1 MANIR
6 TLTRSFAGGEL
17 TPEFFGQIADAK
29 FQTGLAKCRNFVVL
43 PHGPVQN
50 RAGFAFVR
58 AAKISEQRVRLLPF
72 TFSTTQTMVLEFGAQ
87 YIRFHTQGA
96 TLVDGGGN
104 PYEVATPYAADDL
117 FDIHYVQ
124 SADVLTLVHPK
135 YAPRELRRLGALNW
149 TLTTI
154 QFATNLNP
162 PTGLTS
168 VATLGANP
176 GTLIEHTYAVTTVD
190 STGLDESLLSDP
202 TTCSNNLFATG
213 AYNTVNWNLAAGGT
227 RYNVYKKSNGVWG
240 YMGQADGGTFKDD
253 NITPDI
259 SRTPPERSD
268 PFTAG
273 QLQSVPV
280 VNGGSG
286 YGTAQSGGAFISVA
300 VLNGGNTYTAP
311 TIAVSD
317 PTGSGAVL
325 TPILGPSGAITSVT
339 VTAPG
344 SGYTSPTLIISD
356 NAVEGGEG
364 SIGGTGSGAVLSA
377 NLSPIVRGT
386 ATLTVTDAG
395 GTGSGAV
402 VTPVIVN
409 GSITSVSIL
418 NPGRA
423 YTAPV
428 VTITD
433 AGGGTGA
440 VFGAPVISSG
450 DFPGA
455 VTYYE
460 QRRAFG
466 GTLNKPQNLWLTRS
480 GTESNMSYSI
490 PTRDSDAINF
500 RVVAREANT
509 VRHLVPLNSLLALTS
524 SAEWRVGAINTDAL
538 TPTSVSVKPQSYI
551 GANNVQPVV
560 VNNNLIY
567 AAARGGHIRELAF
580 NNDAGGYL
588 TGDMSLRAPHL
599 FDGLDIVDMALAKAP
614 SPVIWMVSSDGRL
627 VAVTYV
633 PEQQIGAW
641 HQHDTPGAF
650 ESVAAVAEGD
660 EDAVYV
666 VARRTING
674 QSVRYIERLHSRR
687 FVAQRDAFFV
697 DSGLT
702 YDGAETS
709 TITGLAHLEN
719 QRVSILAD
727 GAVHPPRVVTGGTI
741 TLDNPASVVH
751 VGLPI
756 IGDLESLPMAFEV
769 QGYGQGRTKNVNKM
783 FIRVF
788 NSGGIKAGPDYSKLV
803 EAKQRTVEPYGSPP
817 LLKTKEIE
825 IVVTPSWD
833 DSGRMCIRQEDP
845 LPLTVLSI
853 CYEVAVGG

>member
-6 TLTRSFAGGEL
+6 TLTRSFSGGEL

-29 FQTGLAKCRNFVVL
+29 FQTGLSKCRNFVVL

-50 RAGFAFVR
+50 RAGFAHVR
-58 AAKISEQRVRLLPF
+58 AVKDSNFPCRLLPF
-72 TFSTTQTMVLEFGAQ
+72 TFSTTQTMVLEFGNG

-96 TLVDGGGN
+96 TLLDGGGN
-104 PYEVATPYAADDL
+104 PYEVATPYAGADL

-135 YAPRELRRLGALNW
+135 YAPRELRRMGALNW
-149 TLTTI
+149 TLTVI
-154 QFATNLNP
+154 QFATSLTP
-162 PTGLTS
+162 PTGLS
-168 VATLGANP
+168 AVATLGTQP
-176 GTLIEHTYAVTTVD
+176 GTLTDHTYAVTTVD
-190 STGLDESLLSDP
+190 ASGLDESLLSDP
-202 TTCSNNLFATG
+202 ATCSNNLFATG
-213 AYNTVNWNLAAGGT
+213 AYNVVNWNLAAGGT
-227 RYNVYKKSNGVWG
+227 RYNVYKKANGVWG

-273 QLQSVPV
+273 QIQSVPV
-280 VNGGSG
+280 ISGGTG
-286 YGTAQSGGAFISVA
+286 YGSAQSGGAFTSVA
-300 VLNGGNTYTAP
+300 VLNGGDGYVTPVIT
-311 TIAVSD
+311 VSD
-317 PTGSGAVL
+317 PTGTGAVL
-325 TPILGPSGAITSVT
+325 TAVLGGISGTIASVT
-339 VTAPG
+339 VNAG
-344 SGYTSPTLIISD
+344 GAGYTSPTILISD
-356 NAVEGGEG
+356 AGGV
-364 SIGGTGSGAVLSA
+364 GTGASLSA

-386 ATLTVTDAG
+386 AVLAISDGAG
-395 GTGSGAV
+395 PGTGAI
-402 VTPVIVN
+402 VTPIIV
-409 GSITSVSIL
+409 GGAITSVSIL
-418 NPGRA
+418 NPGRG
-423 YTAPV
+423 YVSPV
-428 VTITD
+428 VTVTD
-433 AGGGTGA
+433 PGGGSGA
-440 VFGAPVISSG
+440 VFGSPVVSNG

-599 FDGLDIVDMALAKAP
+599 FDGKSIVDMALAKAP

-641 HQHDTPGAF
+641 HQHDTEGEF

-666 VARRTING
+666 IARRSIQGNL
-674 QSVRYIERLHSRR
+674 VRFVERLQSRR
-687 FVAQRDAFFV
+687 FTDQKEAFFV
-697 DSGLT
+697 DAGST
-702 YDGAETS
+702 YRGAPAT
-709 TITGLAHLEN
+709 TITGLNHLLGKT
-719 QRVSILAD
+719 VSILAD
-727 GAVHPPRVVTGGTI
+727 GAVHPRRVVVDGAI

-751 VGLPI
+751 VGLPVI
-756 IGDLESLPMAFEV
+756 ADIESLPMAFET

-788 NSGGIKAGPDYSKLV
+788 NSGGIKAGPDYANLI
-803 EAKQRTVEPYGSPP
+803 EAKQRTTETYGTPP
-817 LLKTKEIE
+817 MLKTKEIE
-825 IVVTPSWD
+825 IVVAPSWGD
-833 DSGRMCIRQEDP
+833 AGIMCIRQEDP